1 MHKMRRVVVTGLG
14 PVSSIGIGKDEFW
27 ENAREGKGYFRNID
41 FPDVEIEQYKSR
53 VCSCI
58 NDFTPGDYL
67 EYAKKLRRAG
77 KAAQYA
83 LLGAYLALQDAGFKV
98 EPADS
103 GNGKIKSGVPNLYS
117 VDVPDPSQ
125 CGVILGQSTVNP
137 DVLLPQH
144 VKFLRDRGPK
154 KVNPFTLPHSN
165 INASAT
171 LVSEWYFL
179 KGTNLTIATACA
191 SSAHS
196 IGMAALNIQ
205 NGIEDL
211 MVTGGTDAPVNSYF
225 FSGFDIINALSCRNS
240 YPMGASRPWDK
251 DRDGFVLGEGAG
263 ILILEELGHAERR
276 GARIYGEI
284 VGFGFTA
291 DAYNIVAPD
300 PYATAGIEA
309 VERALVMGKV
319 AKGEVEYINAH
330 GTSTVLNDP
339 NESYIFKQVFG
350 DYAYRIPISSS
361 KSFFGHTLGAAGG
374 LESIVSFLAMQHS
387 IIPPTANLEN
397 PDLEYVDP
405 STPELDKR
413 CDLDYVPNRRRE
425 KQARITL
432 KTSFGFGGQNGVLL
446 FKKFQA

>member
-1 MHKMRRVVVTGLG
+1 MRRVVVTGLG

-53 VCSCI
+53 VCSPI
-58 NDFTPGDYL
+58 DGFDVSRYL
-67 EYAKKLRRAG
+67 EYPRKLRRAG
-77 KAAQYA
+77 RATRYA
-83 LLGAYLALQDAGFKV
+83 VLGTYLALQDAGFRIEPV
-98 EPADS
+98 EERTRGGP
-103 GNGKIKSGVPNLYS
+103 GIYR
-117 VDVPDPSQ
+117 VDVPDPVS
-125 CGVILGQSTVNP
+125 CGVILGQSSENSDLHV
-137 DVLLPQH
+137 VEH

-154 KVNPFTLPHSN
+154 KINPFTLPQSN
-165 INASAT
+165 INVGAS
-171 LVSEWYFL
+171 LVSEWFFFQ
-179 KGTNLTIATACA
+179 GTNFTIATAC
-191 SSAHS
+191 SSGTHA

-205 NGIEDL
+205 SGMEDL
-211 MVTGGTDAPVNSYF
+211 VVTGGTDATIESYY
-225 FSGFDIINALSCRNS
+225 FSGFDVINALSTRNDD
-240 YPMGASRPWDK
+240 PMHSSRPFDRG
-251 DRDGFVLGEGAG
+251 RDGFVVGEGAG
-263 ILILEELGHAERR
+263 ILVLEDLEHARKR
-276 GARIYGEI
+276 GARIYAEVIGY
-284 VGFGFTA
+284 GYTA

-300 PYATAGIEA
+300 PNGTASIAAIEK
-309 VERALVMGKV
+309 ALDMAKV
-319 AKGEVEYINAH
+319 TKEEVEYINAH

-339 NESYIFKQVFG
+339 NESYILKQVFG
-350 DYAYRIPISSS
+350 DYAYKIPISSS

-374 LESIVSFLAMQHS
+374 LESIVSLLSMQHS

-413 CDLDYVPNRRRE
+413 CNLDYVPNRSRE